1 MKASAVKCIV
11 KAPRERGVRSHRSL
25 TRGVEREERKRERVR
40 ARKQGEMRD
49 FGLGVAN
56 EYRVWSCREPIGVRD
71 VLPHLRE
78 KRQSGV
84 LAGGVALGE
93 RRNEE
98 RESRRRKRHEGET
111 GVALRGSTVVR
122 FARSADKDRLPCL
135 PC

>member
-11 KAPRERGVRSHRSL
+11 KAPRERGVRSHQSL
-25 TRGVEREERKRERVR
+25 TRGVEREERERVR

-98 RESRRRKRHEGET
+98 RVEGGRDTRVKRG
-111 GVALRGSTVVR
+111 GSATR
-122 FARSADKDRLPCL
+122 FDGCAICPVG
-135 PC
+135 